1 MRLTNSLLAF
11 TLALGLGTAAAQP
24 APPEN
29 APGAELQV
37 EAELDPFIKTLGCLS
52 LGPDFERAYQLRV
65 GGVPLVLAHAVVTHN
80 PDRHPFER
88 FVLGVVVE
96 AIYMVPDDKLVG
108 REQFHEAAFRV
119 CMDTLG
125 TDALFLPEDGEQV
138 KLPRRD
144 L

>member
-1 MRLTNSLLAF
+1 MKLTNSLLAL

-24 APPEN
+24 TPPEN
-29 APGAELQV
+29 TPEVQI
-37 EAELDPFIKTLGCLS
+37 EAEIDPLVKLLGCMS
-52 LGPDFERAYQLRV
+52 LGPDFEQAYQFRIA
-65 GGVPLVLAHAVVTHN
+65 GVPLVLAHAVVTNN

-125 TDALFLPEDGEQV
+125 TDALFLPEDGQQL
-138 KLPRRD
+138 KLHRPD